1 MSYASM
7 RRCNSADLGLKALLE
22 IVRAPAAATAPA
34 PAPTPA
40 PALAPMVAIT
50 PALAPKSAPADTRS
64 TKLCLSPFYL
74 VKFVE
79 FWLMKMMI
87 VRLNLQQEEERSN
100 ME

>member
-7 RRCNSADLGLKALLE
+7 HRRNSA
-22 IVRAPAAATAPA
+22 
-34 PAPTPA
+34 
-40 PALAPMVAIT
+40 PMLAIT

-64 TKLCLSPFYL
+64 TNLCLSPFYL

-79 FWLMKMMI
+79 FWQMKMMI